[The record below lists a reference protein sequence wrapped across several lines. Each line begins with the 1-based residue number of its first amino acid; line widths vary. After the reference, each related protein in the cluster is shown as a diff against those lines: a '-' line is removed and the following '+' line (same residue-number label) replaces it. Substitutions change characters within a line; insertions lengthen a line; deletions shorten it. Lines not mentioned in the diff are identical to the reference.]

1 MLLPECLLDVLLHY
15 IQSHPWQSHMS
26 QPHTSQ
32 LSSDN
37 PGHTWW
43 YTTHT
48 NKEGCQLGT
57 VYYLML
63 HCNCLWI
70 TQENKMRFKTATIG
84 LLASIQHWCD
94 KHPHGQPGTWASN
107 LSTFLLFFIGFPHR
121 WPDYNKAKLVWQPLQ
136 LDRICFSKAPQTGIY
151 HDV

>member
-15 IQSHPWQSHMS
+15 IQSHPWQSHMN

-32 LSSDN
+32 LSSDS

-63 HCNCLWI
+63 HCNAYELPWKISLDLRLPLLDCWHQSSTDVISTRMGNLGRGPVI
-70 TQENKMRFKTATIG
+70 CPPFSFSLSVFLIGDLTATRPSSCG
-84 LLASIQHWCD
+84 C
-94 KHPHGQPGTWASN
+94 
-107 LSTFLLFFIGFPHR
+107 
-121 WPDYNKAKLVWQPLQ
+121 
-136 LDRICFSKAPQTGIY
+136 ICS
-151 HDV
+151 